1 MKRKV
6 PGCTGKVRHKERGH
20 AIAALKKI
28 KNAQLSA
35 YLCPHCQAWHLGRS
49 RHPMKIQ
56 ARLDQLIG
64 PDPQANT
71 TPTP

>member
-1 MKRKV
+1 MKRKL

-20 AIAALKKI
+20 AIAAAKRI
-28 KNAQLSA
+28 KNAQLSI
-35 YLCPHCQAWHLGRS
+35 YQCRHCQGWHLGRS

-64 PDPQANT
+64 PDPKT
-71 TPTP
+71 EPTEP